1 MGTLVLQGIVHPVS
15 PGVVLNGIGDKKGSA
30 QLFLVK
36 TVFLMSFELFSAL
49 RVT

>member
-1 MGTLVLQGIVHPVS
+1 MGTLVLQGIVRPVS

-36 TVFLMSFELFSAL
+36 TVFLMSVELLSAL
-49 RVT
+49 QAT